1 MAHYIVYLKANGA
14 ESPIDQIVT
23 DAGYTAEQYVKDCE
37 ENSDPEWIEM
47 LHSGEIILEEIF

>member
-37 ENSDPEWIEM
+37 ENGDPEWIEM
-47 LHSGEIILEEIF
+47 LHSGGIILEEIF